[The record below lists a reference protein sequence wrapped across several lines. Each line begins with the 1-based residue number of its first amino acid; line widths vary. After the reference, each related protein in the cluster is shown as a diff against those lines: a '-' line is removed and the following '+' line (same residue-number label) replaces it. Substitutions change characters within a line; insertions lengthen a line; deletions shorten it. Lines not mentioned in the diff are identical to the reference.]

1 MKPVLSRFVSDEAG
15 TTAIEYGL
23 VACILS
29 ITLVAA
35 LILVGPELQALY
47 GRIHDVVGSAGN

>member
-1 MKPVLSRFVSDEAG
+1 MKHFMSRFVYDEAG

-29 ITLVAA
+29 IALVGA

-47 GRIHDVVGSAGN
+47 GRINDLVGSAGN